1 MLFKHIRHMFNPFQE
16 HERLE
21 FKKKIIFN
29 VLTNAQSIASGVFE
43 LCIPWAYEENIKT
56 AQEIV
61 SIDSDEAMNFPE
73 NTFSKLKHG
82 IAAMWEDPAVCVLLR
97 STHRHS
103 ELQFCRSLHY
113 VMPRL
118 NIIMKP
124 DYVPSVQDVFHTRG
138 TTTGVIGNEVSL
150 KIGNSIEVF
159 EICDLGGRRGGKM
172 QM

>member
-21 FKKKIIFN
+21 FKKTILFN

-43 LCIPWAYEENIKT
+43 LCIPWAYEENKKT
-56 AQEIV
+56 AQHV
-61 SIDSDEAMNFPE
+61 LIDCEEFMDFPE
-73 NTFSKLKHG
+73 IFFSKLKHG

-103 ELQFCRSLHY
+103 ELQFCSSLHY

-138 TTTGVIGNEVSL
+138 TTTGLIENEVSL
-150 KIGNSIEVF
+150 QIGNSIEVF
-159 EICDLGGRRGGKM
+159 KVCDLGGRRGGKM